1 MLREKCIGYSVR
13 IVPGHEIVGKPS
25 AIILY
30 HPTLG
35 ELLEESRIIAAK
47 CPEAVLA
54 AVVEPFRRLLVEAA
68 FPDAVVMDDSE
79 TIQPSLIF
87 SSRKRKEIR
96 FTEKEKRTLSE
107 LPYGLSAK
115 ELSQRLGIS
124 ERSVRRMKERLMRK
138 TGLVSSEQLLVYA
151 LLSGEIS
158 TRSS

>member
-1 MLREKCIGYSVR
+1 
-13 IVPGHEIVGKPS
+13 
-25 AIILY
+25 
-30 HPTLG
+30 
-35 ELLEESRIIAAK
+35 
-47 CPEAVLA
+47 
-54 AVVEPFRRLLVEAA
+54 
-68 FPDAVVMDDSE
+68 MDDSE
-79 TIQPSLIF
+79 TMHPSLIF